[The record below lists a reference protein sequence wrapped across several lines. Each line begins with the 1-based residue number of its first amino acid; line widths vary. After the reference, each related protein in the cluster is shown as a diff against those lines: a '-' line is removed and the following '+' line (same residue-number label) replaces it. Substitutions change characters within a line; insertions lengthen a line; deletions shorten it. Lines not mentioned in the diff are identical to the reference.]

1 VSTLKHIERNGFKYT
16 VGGKGNPI
24 IVLHGLM
31 GGLGN
36 FKDFLEKFQTLG
48 YQVFMPELPIYSASL
63 LNTNVKYFAKFIND
77 FVQELNLNKVI
88 LVGNSLGGH
97 VALVHA
103 KLFPSNTKALVLT
116 GSSGLY
122 ENAMGDT
129 YPRRGDYEFI
139 KNKTQN
145 VFYSPEIATKEVVDE
160 VFEAVNDRRKV
171 LKILAVAKSAIRHN
185 MAKDLPNISIPT
197 ALIWGKNDEVTPPD
211 VANEFDKLLPNSKLF
226 WFEKCGHAPMMEH
239 PEKFNSTVHDWLI
252 EKKLWSMRITSSSFV
267 KSSSKSKDCPDQKF
281 NEYAFIG
288 RSNVGKSSLINSL
301 TNSKKLAKISG
312 NENNVI

>member
-1 VSTLKHIERNGFKYT
+1 MSTLKHIEKNGFKYT

-36 FKDFLEKFQTLG
+36 FKNFLEKFQNLG

-63 LNTNVKYFAKFIND
+63 LNTNVKYFAKYINN
-77 FVQELNLNKVI
+77 FVQELKLNKVI

-103 KLFPSNTKALVLT
+103 KLFPSDTKALVLT

-160 VFEAVNDRRKV
+160 VFEAVNDRKKV

-185 MAKDLPNISIPT
+185 MAKDLPNINLPT
-197 ALIWGKNDEVTPPD
+197 ALIWL
-211 VANEFDKLLPNSKLF
+211 LLPVNKKH
-226 WFEKCGHAPMMEH
+226 FE
-239 PEKFNSTVHDWLI
+239 FYFL
-252 EKKLWSMRITSSSFV
+252 
-267 KSSSKSKDCPDQKF
+267 
-281 NEYAFIG
+281 
-288 RSNVGKSSLINSL
+288 
-301 TNSKKLAKISG
+301 
-312 NENNVI
+312 

>member
-1 VSTLKHIERNGFKYT
+1 MGNLNYIENNSFKYT
-16 VGGKGNPI
+16 VGGEGDPI

-36 FKDFLEKFQTLG
+36 FKGFLEKFPDLG

-63 LNTNVKYFAKFIND
+63 LDTNVKFFAKYINTFIKK
-77 FVQELNLNKVI
+77 LGLKKVI

-103 KLFPSNTKALVLT
+103 KLFPLNTKALVLT

-129 YPRRGDYEFI
+129 YPRRGDYDFI

-145 VFYSPEIATKEVVDE
+145 VFYSPEIASKEVVDE

-185 MAKDLPNISIPT
+185 MAKDLPKISIPT
-197 ALIWGKNDEVTPPD
+197 ALIWGENDSVTPPE
-211 VANEFDKLLPNSKLF
+211 VAKQFNKLLPNSKLF

-239 PEKFNSTVHDWLI
+239 PEKFNNTVHEWFI
-252 EKKLWSMRITSSSFV
+252 ENKL
-267 KSSSKSKDCPDQKF
+267 
-281 NEYAFIG
+281 
-288 RSNVGKSSLINSL
+288 
-301 TNSKKLAKISG
+301 
-312 NENNVI
+312 

>member
-1 VSTLKHIERNGFKYT
+1 VGNLNYIENNSFKYT
-16 VGGKGNPI
+16 VGGEGDPI

-36 FKDFLEKFQTLG
+36 FKGFLEKFPDLG

-63 LNTNVKYFAKFIND
+63 LDTNVKFFAKYINTFIKK
-77 FVQELNLNKVI
+77 LGLKKVI

-103 KLFPSNTKALVLT
+103 KLFPLNTKALVLT

-129 YPRRGDYEFI
+129 YPRRGDYDFI

-171 LKILAVAKSAIRHN
+171 LKILAVAKSAIRLN
-185 MAKDLPNISIPT
+185 MAKDLPKISIPT
-197 ALIWGKNDEVTPPD
+197 ALIWGENDNVTPPE
-211 VANEFDKLLPNSKLF
+211 VAKEFNKLLPNSKLF

-239 PEKFNSTVHDWLI
+239 PEKFNNTVHEWFI
-252 EKKLWSMRITSSSFV
+252 ENKL
-267 KSSSKSKDCPDQKF
+267 
-281 NEYAFIG
+281 
-288 RSNVGKSSLINSL
+288 
-301 TNSKKLAKISG
+301 
-312 NENNVI
+312 

>member
-1 VSTLKHIERNGFKYT
+1 MGNLNYIENNSFKYT
-16 VGGKGNPI
+16 VGGEGDPI

-36 FKDFLEKFQTLG
+36 FKGFLEKFPDLG
-48 YQVFMPELPIYSASL
+48 YQVFMPD
-63 LNTNVKYFAKFIND
+63 TFIKK
-77 FVQELNLNKVI
+77 LGLKKVI

-103 KLFPSNTKALVLT
+103 KLFPLNTKALVLT

-129 YPRRGDYEFI
+129 YPRRGDYDFI

-185 MAKDLPNISIPT
+185 MAKDLPKISIPT
-197 ALIWGKNDEVTPPD
+197 ALIWGENDSVTPPE
-211 VANEFDKLLPNSKLF
+211 VAKEFNKLLPNSKLF

-239 PEKFNSTVHDWLI
+239 PEKFNNTVYEWFI
-252 EKKLWSMRITSSSFV
+252 ENKL
-267 KSSSKSKDCPDQKF
+267 
-281 NEYAFIG
+281 
-288 RSNVGKSSLINSL
+288 
-301 TNSKKLAKISG
+301 
-312 NENNVI
+312 